1 MKTRRQNKIENRKVK
16 KVEKKIRKEN
26 KKRE

>member
-16 KVEKKIRKEN
+16 NVEKKIRKEN